1 MVTHQEI
8 TNETPVAHG
17 TKIQN
22 PILATSSAPA
32 KRPIQTRRRRN
43 AGVRRRLAFKRAFQE
58 SITLPQQ
65 DAGAQPF
72 ALNIAFNAEVDK
84 PIAAS
89 SVPAFTTH
97 VFVAVFAVPSGPR
110 L

>member
-8 TNETPVAHG
+8 TNETPVAQG

-32 KRPIQTRRRRN
+32 KRPIQTSRRRN
-43 AGVRRRLAFKRAFQE
+43 AGVRRRLAFRRAFQE

-65 DAGAQPF
+65 AGAQ
-72 ALNIAFNAEVDK
+72 ALFKIEVNAEGDK
-84 PIAAS
+84 PIATS
-89 SVPAFTTH
+89 SVAATH
-97 VFVAVFAVPSGPR
+97 VLMFVPAS
-110 L
+110 